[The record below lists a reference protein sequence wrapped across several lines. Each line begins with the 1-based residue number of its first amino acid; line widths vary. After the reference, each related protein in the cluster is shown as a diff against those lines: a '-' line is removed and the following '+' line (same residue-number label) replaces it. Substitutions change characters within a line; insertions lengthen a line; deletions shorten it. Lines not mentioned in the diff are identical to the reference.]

1 LNAAT
6 VPRVLVVVCDSW
18 GVGDAP
24 DAAAYGDEGSDTI
37 GNTSRAVGGL
47 STPVLAGLGLGH
59 LTAVEG
65 VPPAADPG
73 TGHGR
78 ATERSAGKDTTT
90 GHWEMMGIRLNEPF
104 PLYPHGFPPEIM
116 EPFEAAVGL
125 PALGNEPAS
134 GTEIIARLGE
144 EHLATGRPIV
154 YTSGDSV
161 FQIAA
166 HKDRVRLQTL
176 YEWCRTAR
184 RLLTGPHR
192 VGRVIA
198 RPFEGPPGAF
208 VRSPERRDFS
218 VPPPGPTVLDHLVE
232 AGVAVY
238 GIGKIQDIF
247 SGQGITEARYSD
259 SNDHGV
265 DLTLQYL
272 RRPGPAFVFTN
283 LVDFDSKYGHRNDPA
298 GYAAAIEAVDRR
310 LPEVIEALDGGVL
323 LITGDHGCDP
333 TTMGST
339 DHTRERT
346 PVLAA
351 GLPGGPHEIG
361 TRESFGDL
369 GHTVADLLGVEVEGL
384 DGRSFKDRLG
394 W

>member
-1 LNAAT
+1 M
-6 VPRVLVVVCDSW
+6 PRVLVVVCDSW

-24 DAAAYGDEGSDTI
+24 DGAAYGDEEADTI

-47 STPVLAGLGLGH
+47 RAPALAGLGLGH
-59 LTAVEG
+59 LTAVQG
-65 VPPAADPG
+65 VPPGADRG

-90 GHWEMMGIRLNEPF
+90 GHWEMMGIRLDEPF

-125 PALGNEPAS
+125 RALGNEPAS
-134 GTEIIARLGE
+134 GTEIIARLGD
-144 EHLATGRPIV
+144 EHRASGRPIV

-166 HKDRVRLQTL
+166 HKDTVSLQVL

-198 RPFEGPPGAF
+198 RPFEGPSGAF

-218 VPPPGPTVLDHLVE
+218 VPPPGPTVLDRLVD
-232 AGVAVY
+232 ASVAVY
-238 GIGKIQDIF
+238 GVGKIQDIF

-265 DLTLQYL
+265 DLTVRYL

-298 GYAAAIEAVDRR
+298 GYAAAIEAFDRR
-310 LPEVIEALDGGVL
+310 LPEVIAALDGGVL

-333 TTMGST
+333 TTAGST

-346 PVLAA
+346 PQLAA
-351 GLPGGPHEIG
+351 GLPDGPHEIG